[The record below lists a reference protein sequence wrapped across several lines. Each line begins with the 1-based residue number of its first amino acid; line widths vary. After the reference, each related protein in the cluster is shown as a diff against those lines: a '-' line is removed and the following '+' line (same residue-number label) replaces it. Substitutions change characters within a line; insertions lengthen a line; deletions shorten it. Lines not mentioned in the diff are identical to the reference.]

1 MTYEARSITGNKYY
15 PEPDCCI
22 ETLLSSLGAVTQTF
36 LGLISGAYTN
46 GMMGWDDAPQVH
58 STSTHTCGSSKA
70 RQRGYTLYKL
80 ALG

>member
-36 LGLISGAYTN
+36 LGLISGRILMECWD
-46 GMMGWDDAPQVH
+46 GMMHHKYTAQVH
-58 STSTHTCGSSKA
+58 ILVVPAKPDREAALDTSWH
-70 RQRGYTLYKL
+70 
-80 ALG
+80 